1 MYSYSHLC
9 FTAPPDAIN
18 HTNGDVTAQL
28 VSLDSVNVT
37 WCSPPNNNADI
48 TSYTL
53 TFCAMVSSDDT
64 DCGSSVNVTVMLS
77 HRTRI
82 GNNQLSYIYNELLT
96 EKMYEVV
103 VRAENSIGLQMAPAL
118 GNGLNFDSAFPDDGR
133 VVNVGFIPTIN
144 TIIVTWNLPALAL
157 NTTNLNVSFNVVY
170 YNVSTPLNRTS
181 VSVEYNPMRLE
192 QGFSAN
198 VTMSDSPSYVFQIVA
213 RYNNPNLLSS
223 QTNLTDVQTLAD
235 GKKINTCT
243 AIYMEQSTSFVY

>member
-1 MYSYSHLC
+1 MCTYVLIFFF
-9 FTAPPDAIN
+9 FTAPPGAIN
-18 HTNGDVTAQL
+18 HTNGDVTAEL
-28 VSLDSVNVT
+28 VSLDSVKVT
-37 WCSPPNNNADI
+37 WRIPPNNNADI

-53 TFCAMVSSDDT
+53 TFCAMVNAT

-77 HRTRI
+77 QLTRI
-82 GNNQLSYIYNELLT
+82 GDNQLSYIYDELLT

-103 VRAENSIGLQMAPAL
+103 IRAENSIGLQMAPAL

-144 TIIVTWNLPALAL
+144 TIIVTWNLPVLAL
-157 NTTNLNVSFNVVY
+157 NTTNLDVSFDVVY
-170 YNVSTPLNRTS
+170 YNVSKPLNRTS

-223 QTNLTDVQTLAD
+223 QANLTDVRTLAD
-235 GKKINTCT
+235 GKKKISKN
-243 AIYMEQSTSFVY
+243 